1 METGKQGQGSG
12 YSGGSGQQASMG
24 KGLDSFR
31 DNPQLAQQ
39 IVREGYIQQAG
50 NSGDVESI
58 RTGAWDNKIPG
69 FELATHV
76 LQNATDLVG
85 KVPQTS

>member
-1 METGKQGQGSG
+1 MEKTGQQGGQGF
-12 YSGGSGQQASMG
+12 GGSQTGSMG

-31 DNPQLAQQ
+31 DDPQLASQ
-39 IVREGYIQQAG
+39 IVREAYIQQAG
-50 NSGDVESI
+50 NTGDVQAI
-58 RTGAWDNKIPG
+58 RQGSWDNKIPG

-76 LQNATDLVG
+76 LQHATELVD